1 MELVVVTGSTRG
13 IGLGLATELLKRNRG
28 VIING
33 RSQEAVDKTVA
44 MLKGKFPDAKIGGF
58 PCDVS
63 KFEEVQGLWDY
74 AKQNFKKV
82 DIWINN
88 AGLMNQHEHTW
99 DLDPQDLKNIVDVN
113 LLGSMYCCKVAI
125 QGMIKQGGGHIYNF
139 EGFGSNGRQFHPYM
153 TPYGSSKSAIRYLTR
168 SLAKEAKD
176 TGVKIG
182 AIAPG
187 IVVTDLLKDPYRN
200 KPEEWKK
207 AKKIFNIL
215 GDSVDTVAPYIA
227 DQVLVPR
234 DSGKNIEWLTFGKV
248 LGRFMKATVKKRD
261 LFANDQLN
269 NA

>member
-1 MELVVVTGSTRG
+1 
-13 IGLGLATELLKRNRG
+13 
-28 VIING
+28 
-33 RSQEAVDKTVA
+33 
-44 MLKGKFPDAKIGGF
+44 
-58 PCDVS
+58 
-63 KFEEVQGLWDY
+63 
-74 AKQNFKKV
+74 
-82 DIWINN
+82 
-88 AGLMNQHEHTW
+88 
-99 DLDPQDLKNIVDVN
+99 
-113 LLGSMYCCKVAI
+113 
-125 QGMIKQGGGHIYNF
+125 
-139 EGFGSNGRQFHPYM
+139 M